1 MDFSVGDVITIITI
15 VGGLIGLY
23 IKMKLDLANTIKDI
37 DKYKDVMDLKIDN
50 LKTNIEK
57 DLDIINK
64 NSAERDV
71 KFEKV
76 LDKLEGSI
84 EKLNECQMELTKAII
99 ELRVEIKSIKD

>member
-1 MDFSVGDVITIITI
+1 MDFSFGDVITIITI
-15 VGGLIGLY
+15 IGGLIGLY
-23 IKMKLDLANTIKDI
+23 IKMKIDLTNVIKDV

-50 LKTNIEK
+50 LKSNIDK

>member
-1 MDFSVGDVITIITI
+1 MDFSVGDVITVITI

-50 LKTNIEK
+50 LKTNIDK

-84 EKLNECQMELTKAII
+84 EKLNECQIELTKAII
-99 ELRVEIKSIKD
+99 ELRVEIKSIKG

>member
-15 VGGLIGLY
+15 VGGLIGLF
-23 IKMKLDLANTIKDI
+23 IKMKLDISNINKDLE
-37 DKYKDVMDLKIDN
+37 KHKDVMDLKVYN
-50 LKTNIEK
+50 LKINIEK
-57 DLDIINK
+57 DLDVINK

-99 ELRVEIKSIKD
+99 ELRVEIKSIKE

>member
-1 MDFSVGDVITIITI
+1 MDFSFGDIMTIITI

-23 IKMKLDLANTIKDI
+23 IKMKLDLQNTIKDI
-37 DKYKDVMDLKIDN
+37 DKYKDVMDLKINN

>member
-50 LKTNIEK
+50 LKTNIDK